1 MVNPESQKKI
11 IRILSQIFPGVT
23 IYYFGNKEKAYDAE
37 GKQPE
42 IDIAL
47 DLGRRIGVTDIAE
60 AQKAL
65 SETDIPYTFYLYD
78 LNSVSEH
85 ERTEIIKKST
95 MWGSPL

>member
-1 MVNPESQKKI
+1 MVDPKSQKEI
-11 IRILSQIFPGVT
+11 VRILSQIFPGVI
-23 IYYFGNKEKAYDAE
+23 IYYFGNKEKAYDSE

-47 DLGRRIGVTDIAE
+47 DLGRRIGDKDIAE

-85 ERTEIIKKST
+85 ERTEIIKKAIK
-95 MWGSPL
+95 WGSTF